1 MSKVIITDDAIESII
16 LNATLSVEGVADT
29 WRGIEEYIP
38 YLNKDKKHTHG
49 IDFVLE
55 NGIVSANVFVIAKYD
70 FDLRKLGKEI
80 QQNVK
85 SQVESMTPF
94 KVGTINVVIEDIAY
108 EG

>member
-1 MSKVIITDDAIESII
+1 MGKVIITDDAIESII